1 MSKTLNY
8 LLIFGVGLT
17 AGVLSAREY
26 FKSKYQS
33 WAEDEIESVR
43 QAFYRQMNV
52 SDDISQPDNQKKVVV
67 NDKIM
72 KTEPKKEAVNYQ
84 TYYEKSDISDV
95 KANLEVEMAEKEF
108 PRENDE
114 PYLISEEDYSETEI
128 SFDKLSCTFYI
139 PDRLIVDDLSREV
152 VEPDVIGEENIKY
165 LIKTDEKFVYIR
177 NELLGCDMEIS
188 RDETSVVETGD
199 VIWRE

>member
-8 LLIFGVGLT
+8 LLIFGAGLT
-17 AGVLSAREY
+17 AGVLSARGY

-72 KTEPKKEAVNYQ
+72 KAEPKKEAVNYQ